1 MVNQDLA
8 WKLTLEGSTEGT
20 DDDLELIFLDTSN
33 IIGEPTI
40 ERTFVDRIIN
50 LSRNSDN
57 YSVFRNLKKIISDK
71 GEDMTGHA
79 IWALLGIV
87 KENSQ
92 RVGLLL
98 GALDSGGVHII
109 AAWPDSFA
117 DQLRSDVSL
126 LDVVLDNFTS
136 RPDFWKQVDLI
147 IGFL

>member
-1 MVNQDLA
+1 MDNKDLT
-8 WKLTLEGSTEGT
+8 WKLTLEGSSEAQ

-33 IIGEPTI
+33 IMGEPTI
-40 ERTFVDRIIN
+40 ERSFVDTIISLSKN
-50 LSRNSDN
+50 LDN
-57 YSVFRNLKKIISDK
+57 YSVFRNLKQIISDK

-92 RVGLLL
+92 RVGLLI
-98 GALDSGGVHII
+98 GALAEGGIHII

-126 LDVVLDNFTS
+126 LDIVLDNFTS

-147 IGFL
+147 IGFH

>member
-1 MVNQDLA
+1 MINQDLN
-8 WKLTLEGSTEGT
+8 WKLTLEGSSEAK
-20 DDDLELIFLDTSN
+20 DDDLELVFLDTSN

-40 ERTFVDRIIN
+40 ERTFIDRIIN
-50 LSRNSDN
+50 LSRNLDH

-98 GALDSGGVHII
+98 GALAGGGVHII

-117 DQLRSDVSL
+117 DQMRSDVSL
-126 LDVVLDNFTS
+126 LDIVLDNFTS
-136 RPDFWKQVDLI
+136 QPDFWKQVDLI

>member
-1 MVNQDLA
+1 MENKDLT
-8 WKLTLEGSTEGT
+8 WNLTLEGSSESL
-20 DDDLELIFLDTSN
+20 DDDLELQFLDTSN

-40 ERTFVDRIIN
+40 ERSFVDRIIN
-50 LSRNSDN
+50 LSRTLDN
-57 YSVFRNLKKIISDK
+57 YSVFRNLKKIVSDK

-92 RVGLLL
+92 RIGLLI
-98 GALDSGGVHII
+98 GALAEGGVHII
-109 AAWPDSFA
+109 AAWPESFA

-126 LDVVLDNFTS
+126 LDIVLDNFTS

-147 IGFL
+147 IGFH